1 MGITVGYGESGLE
14 NPEIGSAL
22 ASVLGAEFISGAASA
37 FCTLLSAA
45 AGSGLASAG
54 EGRALLVTATGR
66 RAFPMSWIDQVIQK
80 KRLTS
85 SLNNTYFF
93 GKQVTDLASLH

>member
-1 MGITVGYGESGLE
+1 
-14 NPEIGSAL
+14 
-22 ASVLGAEFISGAASA
+22 
-37 FCTLLSAA
+37 
-45 AGSGLASAG
+45 
-54 EGRALLVTATGR
+54 
-66 RAFPMSWIDQVIQK
+66 MSWIDQVIQK